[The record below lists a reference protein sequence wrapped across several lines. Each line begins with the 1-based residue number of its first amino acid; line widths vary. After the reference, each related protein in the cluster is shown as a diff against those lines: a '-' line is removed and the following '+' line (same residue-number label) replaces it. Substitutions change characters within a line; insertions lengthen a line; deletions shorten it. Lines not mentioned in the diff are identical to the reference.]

1 MIDFEFAVIG
11 NGMFGS
17 AAARYLSQESDAVA
31 VVGPGEPDDE
41 LTHDGVYASHYDERR
56 LVRLLGRSRL
66 RSEIGRMAMANYRM
80 LEERSGIQFYDPV
93 GYLIV
98 NSDDVEDN
106 NLEPPMEVM
115 DALHI
120 AHTLFAAGDR
130 SWRTQFPD
138 FDFPETHWVIHE
150 PDPAG
155 VIDPRAMLRAQNA
168 IAEQDGAV
176 FIPEIVVNLEDDGNG
191 VAIETR
197 SGERYRA
204 GKVLV
209 TVGSFTNCFNLFP
222 NRLPLQAETE
232 VVILGRVSPQEAA
245 RLRAMPALAYTIDDA
260 VLRDIY
266 MAPPARYRDGSFYI
280 KMGANTP
287 SDSRPTSLAEIQDW
301 FARGASDVH
310 LADFERVLT
319 SILPA
324 VKFLSFH
331 TKRCILTR
339 TPDRYPVIDQVT
351 SRCYVASGAHGS
363 GARSADAIG
372 MLAASLV
379 LDDRWPANIARE
391 HFRVSK

>member
-1 MIDFEFAVIG
+1 MIEFEFVVVG

-17 AAARYLSQESDAVA
+17 AAARYLSQQSDAVA
-31 VVGPGEPDDE
+31 VIGPGEPDDE

-56 LVRLLGRSRL
+56 LVRLLGRSKL
-66 RSEIGRMAMANYRM
+66 RSEIGRMAMANYRW

-106 NLEPPMEVM
+106 NLESPMEVM
-115 DALHI
+115 AALDI
-120 AHTLFAAGDR
+120 AHTLFTAGDP
-130 SWRTQFPD
+130 SWRTIFPD

-155 VIDPRAMLRAQNA
+155 VIDPRAMLRAQNVVA
-168 IAEQDGAV
+168 ARDGAV
-176 FIPEIVVNLEDDGNG
+176 FIPEIVVNLQDDGNG
-191 VAIETR
+191 VQIETQ
-197 SGERYRA
+197 SGDRYRA

-209 TVGSFTNCFNLFP
+209 TVGSFTNCFSLFP
-222 NRLPLQAETE
+222 NPLPLHTETE
-232 VVILGRVSPQEAA
+232 VIILGQVTPQEAA
-245 RLRAMPALAYTIDDA
+245 RLSAMPALAYTVDDA

-266 MAPPARYRDGSFYI
+266 MAPPARYADGNFYI

-287 SDSRPTSLAEIQDW
+287 SDFGPSSLREIQDW
-301 FARGASDVH
+301 FRCGASDVH

-324 VKFLSFH
+324 VEFLSFRM
-331 TKRCILTR
+331 KRCILTR
-339 TPDRYPVIDQVT
+339 TPDKYPIIDQVT

-363 GARSADAIG
+363 GAKSADAIG
-372 MLAASLV
+372 MIAAGLV
-379 LDDRWPANIARE
+379 LDGRWPTNISRQY
-391 HFRVSK
+391 FRASK